1 MLGGGTFCQHFAN
14 PALALPPPN
23 LFVRTKF
30 MCVNVKQQHFLR
42 KEKGPLFSCAYPD
55 LSPGL
60 PFSCTRHM
68 VYMNAKQQHFLR
80 RKKPPLLS
88 CTYPDL
94 TATLSP
100 ERDMNKII
108 RDKPSKR
115 FNHS

>member
-14 PALALPPPN
+14 PALALPPPQN

-30 MCVNVKQQHFLR
+30 MCVNV
-42 KEKGPLFSCAYPD
+42 
-55 LSPGL
+55 
-60 PFSCTRHM
+60 
-68 VYMNAKQQHFLR
+68 KQQHFLR

-94 TATLSP
+94 TATFSP